1 VTREK
6 RNSVF
11 ASHHE
16 ARFKN
21 QSYLVIKQQPSSG
34 GTLMNK
40 KILAAAIGAAL
51 VAGPLAAQADLKI
64 SGRIAADITSADG
77 GIAMS
82 DSGHSRLQFDA
93 SDDSGWYTRAATD
106 LRGWFG
112 GGANSGRDVYVGIKG
127 GFGSIQAGRMAGA
140 VKNIEGDPF
149 IATFLEYRNNFVKG
163 GAYGSSSFLGNML
176 QYANKFGDASI
187 KIQYNPTDD
196 AIAGPNGDLG
206 ASIKAKLAGAN
217 VFAGYNNQGNVTD
230 GTYYKLGGDMSFGD
244 IKAKL
249 IYENDNLI
257 VGDEARFVV
266 GAEFKVGGGMV
277 DISYADKGN
286 DRTAAAYRIGFMK
299 KASKKA
305 RWWVGYTQNGSNKT
319 PGVVGDTA
327 TFGGGARVDF

>member
-6 RNSVF
+6 RTPFF

-40 KILAAAIGAAL
+40 KILSAAIGAAL

-64 SGRIAADITSADG
+64 SGRLAADITSADG

-82 DSGHSRLQFDA
+82 DSGHSRLQLDA
-93 SDDSGWYTRAATD
+93 SDDSGWYNRVAMD
-106 LRGWFG
+106 LRPIFG
-112 GGANSGRDVYVGIKG
+112 GGSATGRDFYVGFKG

-149 IATFLEYRNNFVKG
+149 IATFMEYRNNFVKG
-163 GAYGSSSFLGNML
+163 GAYGSSSFIGNML

-187 KIQYNPTDD
+187 KLQYNPTDD

-217 VFAGYNNQGNVTD
+217 VFAGYNNEGNS
-230 GTYYKLGGDMSFGD
+230 GNTYYKLGGDMSFGD

-249 IYENDNLI
+249 IYENDGAI
-257 VGDEARFVV
+257 VGDEASFVV
-266 GAEFKVGGGMV
+266 GAELKLAGGMV
-277 DISYADKGN
+277 DVSYSDKGN
-286 DRTAAAYRIGFMK
+286 LRSAAAYRIGYMK

>member
-1 VTREK
+1 
-6 RNSVF
+6 
-11 ASHHE
+11 
-16 ARFKN
+16 
-21 QSYLVIKQQPSSG
+21 
-34 GTLMNK
+34 MNK
-40 KILAAAIGAAL
+40 KLLAAAIAAAM
-51 VAGPLAAQADLKI
+51 VAPVVQADMKI
-64 SGRIAADITSADG
+64 SGRVAADITSADG

-82 DSGHSRLQFDA
+82 DSGNSRLQFDA
-93 SDDSGWYTRAATD
+93 SDDSGWYARAATD
-106 LRGWFG
+106 LRPIFG
-112 GGANSGRDVYVGIKG
+112 GGSPVGRDFYVGLKG

-196 AIAGPNGDLG
+196 ILAGPNGDLG

-217 VFAGYNNQGNVTD
+217 VFAGYNNLGDSGNS
-230 GTYYKLGGDMSFGD
+230 YYKLGGDMSFGD
-244 IKAKL
+244 VKAKL
-249 IYENDNLI
+249 IYEDDGSI
-257 VGDEARFVV
+257 AVDSSRFVV
-266 GAEFKVGGGMV
+266 GAEFKVAGGMV
-277 DISYADKGN
+277 DVSYADKGN
-286 DRTAAAYRIGFMK
+286 LRSAAAYRIGFMK

>member
-1 VTREK
+1 
-6 RNSVF
+6 
-11 ASHHE
+11 
-16 ARFKN
+16 
-21 QSYLVIKQQPSSG
+21 
-34 GTLMNK
+34 MNK
-40 KILAAAIGAAL
+40 KILSAAIGAAL

-64 SGRIAADITSADG
+64 SGRLAADITSADG

-82 DSGHSRLQFDA
+82 DSGHSRLQLDA
-93 SDDSGWYTRAATD
+93 SDDSGWYNRVAMD
-106 LRGWFG
+106 LRPIFG
-112 GGANSGRDVYVGIKG
+112 GGSATGRDFYVGFKG

-149 IATFLEYRNNFVKG
+149 IATFMEYRNNFVKG
-163 GAYGSSSFLGNML
+163 GAYGSSSFIGNML

-217 VFAGYNNQGNVTD
+217 VFAGYNNEGNVTN
-230 GTYYKLGGDMSFGD
+230 GSYYKLGGDMTFGD

-249 IYENDNLI
+249 IYENDGLI
-257 VGDEARFVV
+257 TGDEASFVV
-266 GAEFKVGGGMV
+266 GAELKLAGGMLDV
-277 DISYADKGN
+277 SYSDKGN
-286 DRTAAAYRIGFMK
+286 LRSAAAYRIGYMK